1 MNLNKI
7 KSSALNY
14 SELLAIILLI
24 ITFIYIRFMAIYKS
38 STGYDFAD
46 TPSYFIFS
54 LKEPVRMP
62 LITLLFSQLQ
72 YFGAITILQVTLSSI
87 AWVFLA
93 IGIYFFSP
101 KFQFLGLIL
110 VLSLGVTS
118 SVVELDTLI
127 LSESLTVSFL
137 ILAIGSLIFFLRY
150 KNFFWISTHFL
161 FIILFSQIK
170 QSSLYL
176 GLLWIILFS
185 ILIFFLELDKKVRM
199 KLTILLMPTYFV
211 YFITVNIIGENSLHN
226 RQVSSTLIVEKSF
239 FSEDLRNYWFSQG
252 FPPQALLVYSGDP
265 TGMIP
270 IELVRNL
277 ITVKAWEKKTED
289 NPSFRLLKDKP
300 SFAFIAPVYPEYFI
314 ENYGYLN
321 SIFPPLASGT
331 QYAINQAFRD
341 GRYPSEKIPWMQNW
355 TLPSLFWWSRDFNIQ
370 KFILLFFNVNIL
382 IFALFTFRKKPIL
395 DRRSVFILFFIL
407 WLQAAI
413 WANWLTAPY
422 RYERYLAPYAIG
434 LRAIF
439 VVVLIVNLYLIQNY
453 IKSLT
458 KKQLDKYV

>member
-1 MNLNKI
+1 MNFNKI
-7 KSSALNY
+7 KSLALNY

-24 ITFIYIRFMAIYKS
+24 TTFIYIRFMAIYRS

-62 LITLLFSQLQ
+62 LITLIFSQVQ

-87 AWVFLA
+87 AWIFLA

-101 KFQFLGLIL
+101 KFKFFGLLL

-137 ILAIGSLIFFLRY
+137 ILAIGGLIFFLKY
-150 KNFFWISTHFL
+150 KNFFWISTHFI

-176 GLLWIILFS
+176 GLLWILLFS
-185 ILIFFLELDKKVRM
+185 ILIFILEFDKKIKI
-199 KLTILLMPTYFV
+199 KLTVLLMPTFLI
-211 YFITVNIIGENSLHN
+211 YFITSNIVGENSLHN
-226 RQVSSTLIVEKSF
+226 RQLSNTLIIEKSF
-239 FSEDLRNYWFSQG
+239 FTEDLREYWFSQG
-252 FPPQALLVYSGDP
+252 FPPQAFLTYA
-265 TGMIP
+265 GMPYGIP
-270 IELVRNL
+270 IEMVREL
-277 ITVKAWEKKTED
+277 ITIKAWEKNTEN
-289 NPSFRLLKDKP
+289 NPSYRLIKDRP
-300 SFAFIAPVYPEYFI
+300 SYALITPIYPEYFI

-331 QYAINQAFRD
+331 QYATNLAFRD
-341 GRYPSEKIPWMQNW
+341 GRYPSEKLPWMQNW
-355 TLPSLFWWSRDFNIQ
+355 TLPSLFWWSSDFNIQ
-370 KFILLFFNVNIL
+370 KFILLFLNINIL
-382 IFALFTFRKKPIL
+382 IFALFTFRKNPIL
-395 DRRSVFILFFIL
+395 DKGSVFILFFIL

-434 LRAIF
+434 LRAFF
-439 VVVLIVNLYLIQNY
+439 VAVLIVNLYLIQNY
-453 IKSLT
+453 IKTLT
-458 KKQLDKYV
+458 KKHLDTSV